1 MTLSPQQDAMG
12 HTAPVVIGPDL
23 PGEEGVVHLLEDFMV
38 VRVIGQVVELL
49 GVSLKVKEFPLVTV
63 IVLVKR
69 LEPVGRL
76 TCLCPD
82 ARIHG

>member
-1 MTLSPQQDAMG
+1 MG

-23 PGEEGVVHLLEDFMV
+23 PCEEGVVHLLEDFLV

-49 GVSLKVKEFPLVTV
+49 RVSLEVKEFPLVPV

-69 LEPVGRL
+69 LKPVGRL
-76 TCLCPD
+76 TCLCPEN
-82 ARIHG
+82 AVCEMF